1 MAASSR
7 TSAEKP
13 IASAPSA
20 FSAATVSSTLSC
32 DRLATAT
39 RAPWRANS
47 SAMPRLMP
55 LVPPTTTTVLPLKS
69 MVMLMT
75 LALPHACLWRHVRPG
90 TRLGHGKARRPTPRY
105 PRAGQDS
112 KLTPPCGRCT
122 IADRRV
128 ATGVARGA
136 EHGRDRT
143 DFPLGRLGGR
153 AGCRRTARRRRTADV
168 AIVGGGFTGLST
180 ALHGA
185 DAGLDCLV
193 LEASASAMAGR
204 AGTWAS

>member
-1 MAASSR
+1 VHLRKPRLDRRISR
-7 TSAEKP
+7 TSAANP

-75 LALPHACLWRHVRPG
+75 LALPHACHVARHVRPG
-90 TRLGHGKARRPTPRY
+90 DRVGHGKAR
-105 PRAGQDS
+105 
-112 KLTPPCGRCT
+112 
-122 IADRRV
+122 
-128 ATGVARGA
+128 
-136 EHGRDRT
+136 
-143 DFPLGRLGGR
+143 
-153 AGCRRTARRRRTADV
+153 ARRHVIPPAGSKTAN
-168 AIVGGGFTGLST
+168 
-180 ALHGA
+180 
-185 DAGLDCLV
+185 
-193 LEASASAMAGR
+193 
-204 AGTWAS
+204 